1 MSRLALYAVVFL
13 AALWLVWR
21 LTAGRKMFEIV
32 VTPGGA
38 ELRGGVPGLAR
49 SEVIDFIN
57 SLGLSPGARIWG
69 VPDSRRRCKLKFSAH
84 VPEAMQQRI
93 RNFFYVSR

>member
-1 MSRLALYAVVFL
+1 MSRLVLYAVVFL
-13 AALWLVWR
+13 AVLWLLWR

-49 SEVIDFIN
+49 SEVVDFVS
-57 SLGLSPGARIWG
+57 SLGLAPGARIWG
-69 VPDSRRRCKLKFSAH
+69 VPDSRRVYRLKFSAH
-84 VPEAMQQRI
+84 VPEPMQQRI
-93 RNFFYVSR
+93 RNFFYLSR